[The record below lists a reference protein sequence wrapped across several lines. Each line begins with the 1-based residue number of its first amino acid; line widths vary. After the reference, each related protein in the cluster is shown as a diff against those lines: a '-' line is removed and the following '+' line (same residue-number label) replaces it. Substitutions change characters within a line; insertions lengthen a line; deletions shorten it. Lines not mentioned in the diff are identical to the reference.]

1 MRGAGNDDGSPN
13 FIICKL
19 SLQPLGR
26 GEGGLPRLCGHI
38 KPSLVHCVLLSYT
51 KKYYKIDNVLNI
63 LQKAHGLSLKTMP
76 KTGLYSQY
84 FFRYDVKTE

>member
-26 GEGGLPRLCGHI
+26 GEGGRAKLMRSYQTVLSSLCPFIMYQKVLQNKQRFEHSS
-38 KPSLVHCVLLSYT
+38 KSPWSKLENDAKNRALLS
-51 KKYYKIDNVLNI
+51 I
-63 LQKAHGLSLKTMP
+63 
-76 KTGLYSQY
+76 
-84 FFRYDVKTE
+84 FF